1 MNFALPVGSWV
12 VGAAHAVWRTEM
24 PARVQALV
32 ALFRHVQATRMVGV
46 PVLNAALE
54 VEAVGFEPALVEP
67 GEPPAAVGVLL
78 TPWFMNL
85 VWLPLQPD
93 PRADRVGQGRVRAV
107 GPTSFEFIGAHE
119 PGLGAYE
126 ACSLASPMF
135 EFPDQAQARATA
147 RAVLA
152 ELRPPVPPGPPIS
165 KGRRGFLF
173 GRSAVEAQP

>member
-1 MNFALPVGSWV
+1 MNG
-12 VGAAHAVWRTEM
+12 
-24 PARVQALV
+24 RVQALV
-32 ALFRHVQATRMVGV
+32 ALFRHVQATRMAGV
-46 PVLNAALE
+46 PVLNAALQ
-54 VEAVGFEPALVEP
+54 VEAVGFEPLATEP

-85 VWLPLQPD
+85 VWLPLEPD
-93 PRADRVGQGRVRAV
+93 TRADRVGQGRVRTV

-119 PGLGAYE
+119 PGLGAFE

-147 RAVLA
+147 WAVLA
-152 ELRPPVPPGPPIS
+152 ELRPAAPPVSPVS